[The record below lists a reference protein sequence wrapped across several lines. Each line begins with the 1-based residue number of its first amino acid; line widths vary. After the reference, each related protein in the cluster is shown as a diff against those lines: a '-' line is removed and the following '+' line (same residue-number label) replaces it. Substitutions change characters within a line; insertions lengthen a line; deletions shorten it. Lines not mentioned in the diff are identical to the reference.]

1 MFSQEFPIKTDQNA
15 IELAMFQLFI
25 ACFPIETSL
34 KPQVALAA
42 VAPATGCARP
52 VETLGIAMADLL
64 ISMGFISDLYGIDM
78 GFIWDL

>member
-1 MFSQEFPIKTDQNA
+1 MMFSQDFPIKTDQNA

-52 VETLGIAMADLL
+52 VETLGIAIGSIGALSFFL
-64 ISMGFISDLYGIDM
+64 WDLYIT
-78 GFIWDL
+78 